1 MNLHDA
7 IETPR
12 AEYNVRNRESKT
24 PIQDSIRRVQK
35 LKEANIQ
42 ILDLDELVSLEAVG
56 KPKRKVEVYTKS
68 MIQPPKKS
76 IWKRFT
82 SLFK

>member
-24 PIQDSIRRVQK
+24 PIQDSIRRAQK

-42 ILDLDELVSLEAVG
+42 ILDLDKLVSLEAVG
-56 KPKRKVEVYTKS
+56 KPKRKVEVYAKS

>member
-12 AEYNVRNRESKT
+12 SEYNVRKQGSKT
-24 PIQDSIRRVQK
+24 PIQDSIRRVHK
-35 LKEANIQ
+35 LNEENVQ
-42 ILDLDELVSLEAVG
+42 ILDLDKLVSLETVS
-56 KPKRKVEVYTKS
+56 KPKRKVEVYAKS

-76 IWKRFT
+76 LWKRFI